1 MESFCFILLA
11 LQVIPGASGSRPANE
26 DRKAQRERDA
36 ALKKENK
43 IISALAGK
51 ALPAL
56 QPLSKRLEGLSNV
69 LLPKEDQ
76 LPAMTARLLHESRER
91 LAKMV
96 HNFQQVMVKV
106 SKNQAVCFED
116 VSFTV
121 TRDGQDDFVVNITCE
136 KELQSEIKS
145 LQEGCKAL
153 QTAKKSFG
161 K

>member
-1 MESFCFILLA
+1 M
-11 LQVIPGASGSRPANE
+11 
-26 DRKAQRERDA
+26 
-36 ALKKENK
+36 
-43 IISALAGK
+43 
-51 ALPAL
+51 PAL